1 MLYLQGSSVKLLV
14 LLFLFTSISTFSC
27 DKKSEIKKVAAFIT
41 QDNFADLSEITV
53 YYPVNYG
60 VAEAVR
66 AVISL
71 GEIDRVT
78 LYVPTII
85 SEPHAFES
93 NHELA
98 DYKVSTFTIKTDTI
112 NEAYITVNYRAP
124 KKNDGLITFCMGP
137 FRVYKIS
144 ELPIKKV

>member
-1 MLYLQGSSVKLLV
+1 MKLLV

-85 SEPHAFES
+85 L
-93 NHELA
+93 NHMLLKA
-98 DYKVSTFTIKTDTI
+98 IMS
-112 NEAYITVNYRAP
+112 
-124 KKNDGLITFCMGP
+124 
-137 FRVYKIS
+137 
-144 ELPIKKV
+144 